1 MWIAS
6 QLGFYSIVQKDGF
19 FHVRG
24 RLRGDLENLRLAAS
38 LEQEIERW
46 PAADYRWRM
55 RVDFEGLGK
64 VFRALERSVDYPNFK
79 SRIHERPDQASKAG
93 IYTRLWTGLYQLQ
106 DDQAEGSLQTRLNPP
121 AGARKSSQTFANMA
135 SQAAFVPKPAALRNR
150 RRK

>member
-24 RLRGDLENLRLAAS
+24 RLRGDLENLRLAAG
-38 LEQEIERW
+38 LKMEIERW

-55 RVDFEGLGK
+55 RVYSKDLGK

-79 SRIHERPDQASKAG
+79 SRIHELPDQASKARH
-93 IYTRLWTGLYQLQ
+93 YTSLWAGLYQLQ
-106 DDQAEGSLQTRLNPP
+106 DDLDEGPLQPGGNPP
-121 AGARKSSQTFANMA
+121 AGARKSSQTFANMP
-135 SQAAFVPKPAALRNR
+135 SQASKVPKPAASLKKT
-150 RRK
+150 RK